1 MVSKKVL
8 KNIGVF
14 AMTAMLAAAP
24 ALAVSANMGE
34 GVQLSEAAVD
44 TSDPSD
50 PTPDTPV
57 TPEKPAEPGNSGS
70 GSGTTST
77 PSASTSSS
85 ASTGTTS
92 SAPAAPRVSYNVVGG
107 QVSTVDGHYSE
118 TTVAGVAVLTPYAS
132 VLAAFGAG
140 EGSTVTIAAVD
151 STHGPLAGVSI
162 NDGLARL
169 AGDGVAAVKGA
180 EIDILAYLN
189 GQNVIDI
196 AGAITITAG
205 IPASFQQAGYD
216 YAVIRVQEG
225 GRVSILTDKDQNAST
240 VTFDTNGFG
249 VFVMVKAP
257 AGSFDKYK

>member
-24 ALAVSANMGE
+24 ALAVSANMGDGIQLRTA
-34 GVQLSEAAVD
+34 GVEDSDA
-44 TSDPSD
+44 SDPED
-50 PTPDTPV
+50 PV
-57 TPEKPAEPGNSGS
+57 TPAEPGNNGSGNSNPSTPGTSGS
-70 GSGTTST
+70 ST
-77 PSASTSSS
+77 ASS
-85 ASTGTTS
+85 AGTTS
-92 SAPAAPRVSYNVVGG
+92 SAPAPSRVSYNVVGG
-107 QVSTVDGHYSE
+107 KVSTVDGLYME
-118 TTVAGVAVLTPYAS
+118 TVVAGVAVVTPYAN

-140 EGSTVTIAAVD
+140 EGSSVKLAVVD
-151 STHGPLAGVSI
+151 SAHGPAAGVSI

-189 GQNVIDI
+189 GQSVIDI
-196 AGAITITAG
+196 GGSITITAG
-205 IPASFQQAGYD
+205 IPESFKETGCD

-225 GRVSILTDKDQNAST
+225 GRVSILTDKDQDAAT
-240 VTFDTNGFG
+240 LTFDTNGFG